1 MFIEY
6 FSYLATFIA
15 TTGLAVIGT
24 LVSYQCF
31 HRLKKPVL
39 QILLY
44 HQIFLFSFFLYGIW
58 GNLAIR
64 EIIADINLSTE
75 LTSKLAFYVPVLG
88 TPFLIV
94 SWYMLLKFGFNLNNY
109 KIPKTVGYVYFI
121 GFIGTLLLLTFAIQ
135 NNYIQLPGEPDILI
149 VWALAGF
156 NFIVHTVLILPF
168 VKPNKSA
175 NTPFPK
181 KELQKTFFIY
191 FSGVVLYT
199 FLLIFFDAFGFVS
212 TNLALLALF
221 GASVVF
227 PVRLKYLAH
236 VNATETKNIDFES
249 FCSKYDIS
257 KREAEIVR
265 EICTGKTNKA
275 IAGKLFITLQTVKD
289 HTHRIYTKTDVKSR
303 VQLANLV
310 RDKTGLNDF

>member
-6 FSYLATFIA
+6 FSYLTTFIA

-31 HRLKKPVL
+31 QKVKKPVL

-44 HQIFLFSFFLYGIW
+44 QQIFLFSFFIYGIW

-64 EIIADINLSTE
+64 EIIADIDLSAE

-109 KIPKTVGYVYFI
+109 KIPKPVVYAYFI

-135 NNYIQLPGEPDILI
+135 NNFIQLPGEPDISI
-149 VWALAGF
+149 VWALTGF
-156 NFIVHTVLILPF
+156 NLIMNAVLIWPF
-168 VKPNKSA
+168 VNHKKNA
-175 NTPFPK
+175 YVPFPK

-199 FLLIFFDAFGFVS
+199 FLLIFFDVFGFVS
-212 TNLALLALF
+212 TNLALLAMF

-236 VNATETKNIDFES
+236 KNGTETKNINFES

-275 IAGKLFITLQTVKD
+275 IAEKLFITLQTVKD

-310 RDKTGLNDF
+310 REKTGHADF

>member
-31 HRLKKPVL
+31 QRMKKPVL

-44 HQIFLFSFFLYGIW
+44 QQIFLFSFFIYGIW

-64 EIIADINLSTE
+64 EIIADIDLSAE

-109 KIPKTVGYVYFI
+109 KIPKPAVFAYFI
-121 GFIGTLLLLTFAIQ
+121 GFISTLLLLTFAIQ
-135 NNYIQLPGEPDILI
+135 NNYIQLPGKPDTSII
-149 VWALAGF
+149 WALAGF
-156 NFIVHTVLILPF
+156 NFIVHAVLILPF
-168 VKPNKSA
+168 INPRKSVNA
-175 NTPFPK
+175 PFPK

-191 FSGVVLYT
+191 FSGVALYT
-199 FLLIFFDAFGFVS
+199 FLLFFFDVFGFVS
-212 TNLALLALF
+212 TNLALLAMF

-236 VNATETKNIDFES
+236 ENSTETKNMDFSS
-249 FCSKYDIS
+249 FCTTYEIS

-275 IAGKLFITLQTVKD
+275 IAEKLFITLQTVKD

-310 RDKTGLNDF
+310 REKTGQNDF